1 MNDTKI
7 IKTICAKTGKY
18 FALEV
23 KQFGGEYRVVNMV
36 ELSGDEADHIASEI
50 RVKALKSA
58 ENLLPCSRCGSRTV
72 MGCACARS
80 ASRPSARNGG
90 PSRETCTT
98 RSRTG

>member
-36 ELSGDEADHIASEI
+36 ELS
-50 RVKALKSA
+50 
-58 ENLLPCSRCGSRTV
+58 
-72 MGCACARS
+72 
-80 ASRPSARNGG
+80 
-90 PSRETCTT
+90 
-98 RSRTG
+98 